1 MKKVKT
7 SVMYILLSLWALVNL
22 FPLYWMFTFSLKT
35 NKEIFGDNIIGTCQK
50 NGCGATIRRLS
61 MPEIWHFTLSIVPLS
76 PLLRLHSLSS
86 FP

>member
-35 NKEIFGDNIIGTCQK
+35 NKEIFGDNIIGLPKEWLWSNYRSEEHTSELQSQ
-50 NGCGATIRRLS
+50 R
-61 MPEIWHFTLSIVPLS
+61 
-76 PLLRLHSLSS
+76 
-86 FP
+86 